1 MMRVSMRPVIKGRA
15 ANVIVVKSPDPMFS
29 EAIFVL
35 RSDAIS
41 SSGLSRSELLR
52 QAKQAAEGCAASV
65 SEKAKNP
72 LPLLAAFLLG
82 MAGGFFIMWI
92 I

>member
-1 MMRVSMRPVIKGRA
+1 MMRTSLRPVIKGRA

-41 SSGLSRSELLR
+41 GSGLSRAEILS
-52 QAKQAAEGCAASV
+52 QARRAAEGCAASV
-65 SEKAKNP
+65 SEKGLSP

-82 MAGGFFIMWI
+82 AAITFLIMQLI
-92 I
+92 